1 MRDYISISQIN
12 MYMLCS
18 LKYRFAYID
27 EIEPKFKSSALA
39 FGSSFHAALEWLHRR
54 RLDQTSNIPAEGVI
68 RIFKAD
74 WYAWKFQNVRFKE
87 GQDHGTLAEIGER
100 MILKYI
106 ENLPAQT
113 PRDVEIEF
121 RIPFVNPETNEVLG
135 MDLKGV
141 IDLLES
147 DDTIVEHKTSARV
160 MDEGTV
166 NASLQLTAYSYA
178 FRYLFGRIESG
189 IRLDNITKAKQT
201 RIVSFKVQRT
211 ESEYVRLFHIANSV
225 LQGICA
231 GIFFPTPNWMCADC
245 EYLQECSNWKGNAG
259 IQRFNVKEVVV

>member
-12 MYMLCS
+12 MYMMCS

-27 EIEPKFKSSALA
+27 EIEPKFKPAALA

-54 RLDQTSNIPAEGVI
+54 RMNQSLTICAEDVF

-74 WYAWKFQNVRFKE
+74 WYAWKFQNVRFKD
-87 GQDHGTLAEIGER
+87 GQDHDSISEIGER

-106 ENLPAQT
+106 ENLPEKK
-113 PRDVEIEF
+113 PMDVEVEF
-121 RIPFVNPETNEVLG
+121 RIPFVNPETGDVLD

-160 MDEGTV
+160 MDESTV

-178 FRYLFGRIESG
+178 FRYLFDRIESG
-189 IRLDNITKAKQT
+189 IRLDNITKSKQT
-201 RIVSFKVQRT
+201 RIVSFSVQRT
-211 ESEYVRLFHIANSV
+211 ESDYVRLFNIANAV
-225 LQGICA
+225 LRGICA

-245 EYLQECSNWKGNAG
+245 EYLQGCIEWKGNSG
-259 IQRFNVKEVVV
+259 MKQFREKEVAV